1 MCAQRSTSGSN
12 WFGSTVPEE
21 EHVSKHS
28 LRYRGV
34 ANPDLKIGAQAG
46 CALSPEV
53 YLGVVAATWLVI

>member
-34 ANPDLKIGAQAG
+34 ANPDLKIGAWSFYICGRGRAMV
-46 CALSPEV
+46 EV
-53 YLGVVAATWLVI
+53 GR